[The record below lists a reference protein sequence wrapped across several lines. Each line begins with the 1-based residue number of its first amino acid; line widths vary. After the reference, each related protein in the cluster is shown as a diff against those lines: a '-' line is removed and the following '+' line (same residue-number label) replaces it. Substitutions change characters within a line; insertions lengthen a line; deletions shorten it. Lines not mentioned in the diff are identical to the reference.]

1 MVKTKLLMLTAVAG
15 MGMLAAC
22 SADET
27 VENNPGLE
35 ISFAPSINKVT
46 RAADV
51 TSDNLKTYGFN
62 VTAMK
67 QVAGGSETPYFS
79 GVDYTW
85 SSTSNVYGSIDK
97 YYWPATDKLNF
108 YAYAMATGAASQVTK
123 IDYKSFTV
131 TPDVDWNK
139 QVDLVFASTKDKVK
153 ADGENGVVLNFRH
166 TGAKIKVKVKNTSKT
181 LKFDVTGWKVGFL
194 SPTATFTFDGTA
206 TDDHTSAA
214 TGTHTLS
221 MASWANHTG
230 RSLGTEYVSEFT
242 QLQIPA
248 ATTTDNHEQNLA
260 GEMILL
266 PQETPELTAYA
277 NATAGADVTN
287 PYIALKMVI
296 RNNDTDGTVVASAGG
311 DTPVWATWPLPT
323 TKWEPGK
330 VYTYF
335 VDLSG
340 GGYYP
345 KNQDS
350 DPDLDPLLTE
360 VKFVSVTVD
369 DWNDGGTH
377 DVKD

>member
-27 VENNPGLE
+27 VEDNPGLE

-51 TSDNLKTYGFN
+51 TSTNLQTYGFN

-67 QVAGGSETPYFS
+67 QVAGGSEKTYFS

-85 SSTSNVYGSIDK
+85 NGNAYGSVDK
-97 YYWPATDKLNF
+97 YYWPANDKLNF
-108 YAYAMATGAASQVTK
+108 YAYAMATDAASQVTK

-131 TPDVDWNK
+131 TPSTDWNK

-166 TGAKIKVKVKNTSKT
+166 TGAKIQVQVKNTSNT
-181 LKFDVTGWKVGFL
+181 LKFDVEGWKVGFL
-194 SPTATFTFDGTA
+194 SESAKFTFPNTENTDVKGAA
-206 TDDHTSAA
+206 TLSKDYWSDHT
-214 TGTHTLS
+214 T
-221 MASWANHTG
+221 
-230 RSLGTEYVSEFT
+230 RSIGTEYKSEFAT
-242 QLQIPA
+242 KNIA
-248 ATTTDNHEQNLA
+248 AGASTVEDLPGQ
-260 GEMILL
+260 MIML
-266 PQETPELTAYA
+266 PQETPTLTAYTSA
-277 NATAGADVTN
+277 AAGANVNN

-296 RNNDTDGTVVASAGG
+296 RNNDSDGTIIASEVGG
-311 DTPVWATWPLPT
+311 GAIWATWPLPT
-323 TKWEPGK
+323 TEWLPGK
-330 VYTYF
+330 VYTYI

-345 KNQDS
+345 GNKPGTT
-350 DPDLDPLLTE
+350 PDLDPLLTE
-360 VKFVSVTVD
+360 IKFVSVTVD
-369 DWNDGGTH
+369 DWVEDGPYNVGN
-377 DVKD
+377 

>member
-27 VENNPGLE
+27 VEDNPGLE

-51 TSDNLKTYGFN
+51 TSDNLKTNGFN

-67 QVAGGSETPYFS
+67 QVVGGSETTYFS
-79 GVDYTW
+79 GVDYIW
-85 SSTSNVYGSIDK
+85 NGINAYGSVDK

-108 YAYAMATGAASQVTK
+108 YAYAMATDAASQVTK

-131 TPDVDWNK
+131 TPDADWNK

-181 LKFDVTGWKVGFL
+181 LKFDVTGWKVGYL
-194 SPTATFTFDGTA
+194 SSTAKFTFDGTA
-206 TDDHTSAA
+206 TVDHTSAA

-221 MASWANHTG
+221 MGSWSDYAG
-230 RSLGTEYVSEFT
+230 RSIDTKYVSEFT
-242 QLQIPA
+242 ELKIPV
-248 ATTTDNHEQNLA
+248 ATATDNHEQDLA

-266 PQETPELTAYA
+266 PQVTPALTAYA
-277 NATAGADVTN
+277 SASTGAKVTN

-296 RNNDTDGTVVASAGG
+296 RNNDADGTVIASAGG

-323 TKWEPGK
+323 DKWEPGK

-345 KNQDS
+345 DNQDT

-360 VKFVSVTVD
+360 VKFVDVQVD
-369 DWNDGGTH
+369 DWTDGGTH
-377 DVKD
+377 NVTD

>member
-1 MVKTKLLMLTAVAG
+1 

-27 VENNPGLE
+27 VEDNPGLE

-51 TSDNLKTYGFN
+51 TSANLPSYGFN

-67 QVAGGSETPYFS
+67 QVAGGSETTYFS
-79 GVDYTW
+79 GVDYKW
-85 SSTSNVYGSIDK
+85 NGNAYGSVDK

-108 YAYAMATGAASQVTK
+108 YAYAMATDAASQVTK
-123 IDYKSFTV
+123 IDYKSFKV
-131 TPDVDWNK
+131 EPDADWNK

-153 ADGENGVVLNFRH
+153 ADSENGVVLNFRH

-181 LKFDVTGWKVGFL
+181 LRFDVTGWKVGFL

-206 TDDHTSAA
+206 TDDDHTSATTA
-214 TGTHTLS
+214 THTLS
-221 MASWANHTG
+221 MDSWSNHAG

-242 QLQIPA
+242 LPQIPA
-248 ATTTDNHEQNLA
+248 YDGTDNHEQYLA

-266 PQETPELTAYA
+266 PQETPALTAYA
-277 NATAGADVTN
+277 NATVGADVTN

-296 RNNDTDGTVVASAGG
+296 RNNDADGTVVASAGG

-330 VYTYF
+330 VYTYL

-345 KNQDS
+345 NNQDS

>member
-27 VENNPGLE
+27 VEDNPGLE
-35 ISFAPSINKVT
+35 ISFAPGINKGT

-51 TSDNLKTYGFN
+51 TSANLSSYGFN

-67 QVAGGSETPYFS
+67 QVTGGETTYFS
-79 GVDYTW
+79 DVKYIWDPMA
-85 SSTSNVYGSIDK
+85 NVYGSIDK
-97 YYWPATDKLNF
+97 YYWPAADKLNF
-108 YAYAMATGAASQVTK
+108 YAYAMATDAASQVTK
-123 IDYKSFTV
+123 IDYKSFEV
-131 TPDVDWNK
+131 TPSKEWNK

-153 ADGENGVVLNFRH
+153 ADGENGVELNFRH
-166 TGAKIKVKVKNTSKT
+166 TGAKIKVKVKNSSKT
-181 LKFDVTGWKVGFL
+181 LKFDVTGWKVGYL

-206 TDDHTSAA
+206 TDQHTSAT

-221 MASWANHTG
+221 MASWSNHAG
-230 RSLGTEYVSEFT
+230 QSIDTEYVSEFT
-242 QLQIPA
+242 ELKIPA
-248 ATTTDNHEQNLA
+248 ATATDKHEQDLA

-266 PQETPELTAYA
+266 PQVTDKLTAYA
-277 NATAGADVTN
+277 SATTGAKVTK

-296 RNNDTDGTVVASAGG
+296 RNNDADGTVIASAGG

-323 TKWEPGK
+323 TQWEPGK

-345 KNQDS
+345 DNQDT
-350 DPDLDPLLTE
+350 DIDLDPLLTE
-360 VKFVSVTVD
+360 VKFVDVQVD
-369 DWNDGGTH
+369 DWADGGTH